1 MGLLRRTFSPQNLTK
16 SKKQLYISLV
26 RSQLLYCSILWK
38 PYFIKHTQQLER
50 VQRRATK
57 YILNDLTSDYKSRL
71 IQTQLLPLTY
81 ILDLND
87 VMFFI
92 KSLRNHHDG
101 FIINN
106 YIKFVTGNTRSASS
120 NKLHQ
125 ARSTN
130 NTHNNFYFN
139 RLPRIWNALPTIDL
153 NEHPTRIKNKLSK
166 YLWKHFL
173 NNFNPAITCSFSI
186 LCPCINCSKVPK
198 PPNFDKL

>member
-1 MGLLRRTFSPQNLTK
+1 MPWCT
-16 SKKQLYISLV
+16 I
-26 RSQLLYCSILWK
+26 WK
-38 PYFIKHTQQLER
+38 PYFIKHIQQLEQ

-57 YILNDLTSDYKSRL
+57 YILNDFTSDYKSRL

-125 ARSTN
+125 TRSTN
-130 NTHNNFYFN
+130 NINNNFYFN

-153 NEHPTRIKNKLSK
+153 SEHPIRIKNKLSE

-173 NNFNPAITCSFSI
+173 SNFDPANTCSFSI
-186 LCPCINCSKVPK
+186 SCPCINCSKVPK